1 MDPSVER
8 PAGFLLRLADHSYRN
23 APYGLYCK
31 LITPFSKC
39 GASASIMRISE
50 KLELIDKI
58 GRELQSRYTYG
69 EIDAFLAEF
78 GVTPPTQVNSN
89 SKWVYSKAALGG
101 QNSAIILRVASELGL
116 VPESGVISEQ
126 LIAEND
132 RPPRNWEGS
141 VSFRLFI
148 SHVSVDKL
156 KATRLKEC
164 LLPYSISGFVA
175 HEDIAPT
182 LEWQGEI
189 ERGLRTM
196 DALLAIHTPGFS
208 KSNWCQQE
216 VGFALGRGV
225 KIISL
230 KMGEDPTGFIGKHQA
245 LARRDRVA
253 EEIAKEVDAI
263 LSADTRTRDALNQ
276 AKGRLSERPSLVEG
290 TG

>member
-1 MDPSVER
+1 
-8 PAGFLLRLADHSYRN
+8 
-23 APYGLYCK
+23 
-31 LITPFSKC
+31 
-39 GASASIMRISE
+39 MRISE

-58 GRELQSRYTYG
+58 GRELQTRYTYG

-78 GVTPPTQVNSN
+78 GVKPPTQVNSN

-101 QNSAIILRVASELGL
+101 HPSATIVRIASELGL
-116 VPESGVISEQ
+116 LPEARVSIELAPS
-126 LIAEND
+126 END
-132 RPPRNWEGS
+132 RPPKNWEGYS
-141 VSFRLFI
+141 SFRLFI
-148 SHVSVDKL
+148 SHVSADKL

-164 LLPYSISGFVA
+164 LAPYSISGFVA

-196 DALLAIHTPGFS
+196 DALLAIHTSGFS

-253 EEIAKEVDAI
+253 EDVAKEVDAI
-263 LSADTRTRDALNQ
+263 LSEDTRTRDALAF
-276 AKGRLSERPSLVEG
+276 AKRRVSE
-290 TG
+290 

>member
-1 MDPSVER
+1 M
-8 PAGFLLRLADHSYRN
+8 
-23 APYGLYCK
+23 
-31 LITPFSKC
+31 
-39 GASASIMRISE
+39 
-50 KLELIDKI
+50 
-58 GRELQSRYTYG
+58 
-69 EIDAFLAEF
+69 AEF
-78 GVTPPTQVNSN
+78 GVKPPPQVNTN
-89 SKWVYSKAALGG
+89 SKWVYSKAALAG
-101 QNSAIILRVASELGL
+101 QSPAIILRVASELDL
-116 VPESGVISEQ
+116 LPELGVTNEQ
-126 LIAEND
+126 LITEND

-148 SHVSVDKL
+148 SHVSVDNL

-164 LLPYSISGFVA
+164 LVPYSISGFVA

-216 VGFALGRGV
+216 VGYALGRGV

-230 KMGEDPTGFIGKHQA
+230 KLGEDPTGFIGKHQA

-263 LSADTRTRDALNQ
+263 LSSDSRTRDSLAQ
-276 AKGRLSERPSLVEG
+276 AKGRFPERLSVARDSA
-290 TG
+290 

>member
-1 MDPSVER
+1 
-8 PAGFLLRLADHSYRN
+8 
-23 APYGLYCK
+23 
-31 LITPFSKC
+31 
-39 GASASIMRISE
+39 MRISE

-58 GRELQSRYTYG
+58 GRELQSRYTYS

-78 GVTPPTQVNSN
+78 GVKPPVQVNSN

-101 QNSAIILRVASELGL
+101 HAAATVVRIASELGL
-116 VPESGVISEQ
+116 LPESQITNEQ
-126 LIAEND
+126 LTPDNG
-132 RPPRNWEGS
+132 RPPRNWERSG
-141 VSFRLFI
+141 SFRLFI
-148 SHVSVDKL
+148 SHVSIDKL
-156 KATRLKEC
+156 KATRLKDC
-164 LLPYSISGFVA
+164 LAPYSISGFVA

-245 LARRDRVA
+245 LARRDKVA
-253 EEIAKEVDAI
+253 EDIAKEVDAI
-263 LSADTRTRDALNQ
+263 LSGDIRTQDLLAQ
-276 AKGRLSERPSLVEG
+276 AKGQMPERRHAVANPS
-290 TG
+290 